1 MRKYNLLKSG
11 VLILLLSGL
20 LMMIN
25 GCEKNPSDL
34 GLNYINSGDTLGSKI
49 LDSQV
54 DTILQV
60 SSGFLKYLN
69 TYSSQYF
76 LVGKYQGYESKTL
89 LKFNDI
95 TASYDSCTVLSA
107 TLNFRYGNYFF
118 KDSLGQTS
126 FNVYALTDTVGLS
139 TVNFGTFN
147 QSVIGSN
154 VLATYSGNP
163 VDTSQITIPFDNET
177 AKQWIWKAANS
188 NHSFS
193 NNGVAI
199 SPNANSNTIKGF
211 FTSRNADSL
220 KPYIKAVVSLNNEID
235 TLIFNSSETVTLT
248 NSGSITLPADRIFVQ
263 AGVAYRSK
271 FSFDLS
277 KLGGKVSINDATI
290 DLYLDKTQS
299 FTKMAEKRI
308 ILAEIT
314 DTANMTTGIEYLG
327 SIADSQKYSFRI
339 TPTVQKWNL
348 GTLTN
353 YGFLIYYVYDYQGL
367 DQFYLYGTNYNNLSL
382 RPRIKIRYTPRN

>member
-1 MRKYNLLKSG
+1 MKKNKLLKSG
-11 VLILLLSGL
+11 TLIFILSVFL
-20 LMMIN
+20 IIIN

-34 GLNYINSGDTLGSKI
+34 GLNYINSGDTLGTKI
-49 LDSQV
+49 IDSQV

-76 LVGKYQGYESKTL
+76 LVGKYQGFESKTL

-95 TASYDSCTVLSA
+95 TNSYDSCTVISA
-107 TLNFRYGNYFF
+107 SLNFRYANYFF
-118 KDSLGQTS
+118 KDSIGQTS
-126 FNVYALTDTVGLS
+126 FNIYALTDTVGLS

-147 QSVIGSN
+147 QSVIGN
-154 VLATYSGNP
+154 TVLATYSGNP

-177 AKQWIWKAANS
+177 VKQWIWKAANP
-188 NHSFS
+188 NYAFS

-199 SPNANSNTIKGF
+199 TPNVNSNTIKGF

-220 KPYIKAVVSLNNEID
+220 KPFIKAIVSLNNKID
-235 TLIFNSSETVTLT
+235 TLVFNSSETVTLT
-248 NSGSITLPADRIFVQ
+248 NSGNITPPSDRIFIQ
-263 AGVAYRSK
+263 SGVAYRSK

-290 DLYLDKTQS
+290 DFYLDKTLS
-299 FTKMAEKRI
+299 FSKMVENRL

-314 DTANMTTGIEYLG
+314 DSANLTTGIEYLG
-327 SIADSQKYSFRI
+327 SFADSLKYSFRI

-353 YGFLIYYVYDYQGL
+353 YGFMLYYVYDFQGL
-367 DQFYLYGTNYNNLSL
+367 DQFYLYGINYNNLSL

>member
-1 MRKYNLLKSG
+1 MNKIKLLKS
-11 VLILLLSGL
+11 VNLIFLLSAFL
-20 LMMIN
+20 IITN

-34 GLNYINSGDTLGSKI
+34 GLNYINSGDTLGTKI
-49 LDSQV
+49 IDSQV

-60 SSGFLKYLN
+60 SSGFVKYLN

-76 LVGKYQGYESKTL
+76 LVGKYQGFESKTL

-95 TASYDSCTVLSA
+95 TASYDSCTVISA
-107 TLNFRYGNYFF
+107 TLNFRYANYFF
-118 KDSLGQTS
+118 KDSSGQTS
-126 FNVYALTDTVGLS
+126 FNIYTLTDTVGLS
-139 TVNFGTFN
+139 TINFGTFN
-147 QSVIGSN
+147 QSVIGN
-154 VLATYSGNP
+154 TVLASYSGNP
-163 VDTSQITIPFDNET
+163 LDSSVISIPFDNET
-177 AKQWIWKAANS
+177 VKQWIWKAANP
-188 NHSFS
+188 NHPFA

-199 SPNANSNTIKGF
+199 TPNANSTTIKGF
-211 FTSRNADSL
+211 FTSRNSDSL
-220 KPYIKAVVSLNNEID
+220 KPFIKAIVSLKNDID
-235 TLIFNSSETVTLT
+235 TLVFNSSETVTLT
-248 NSGSITLPADRIFVQ
+248 NSGNITPPSDRIFVQ
-263 AGVAYRSK
+263 SGVAYRSK

-290 DLYLDKTQS
+290 DFYLDKSLTFS
-299 FTKMAEKRI
+299 KMAENRL

-314 DTANMTTGIEYLG
+314 DSANLTTGIEYLG

-353 YGFLIYYVYDYQGL
+353 YGFMIYYVYDFQGL
-367 DQFYLYGTNYNNLSL
+367 DQFYLYGINYNNLSL